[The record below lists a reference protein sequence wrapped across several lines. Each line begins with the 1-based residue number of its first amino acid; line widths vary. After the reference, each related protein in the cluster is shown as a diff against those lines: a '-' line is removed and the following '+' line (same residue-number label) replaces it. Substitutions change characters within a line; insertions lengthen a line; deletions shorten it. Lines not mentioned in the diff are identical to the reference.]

1 MSAPALT
8 IKNLVKRFGGII
20 ATDHV
25 NLSVDANE
33 IHALIG
39 PNGAGKTTLV
49 HQMAGSLIPDSG
61 SIEFMG
67 CDIARLAMHKR
78 VLAGVARSHQLTNI
92 FSGYTVL
99 HNVMLAVQAR
109 CGSSFRFTGSP
120 FNEPELITEACHIIA
135 RVGLQGSEL
144 QVARAMSYGQQRRV
158 EIALALATR
167 PRLLLL
173 DEPLAGMG
181 ASDATEIVRLIETLK
196 AHTTIILIEHDMNAV
211 FRLADKISV
220 LVYGKVIATDAP
232 AAIRAS
238 PVVRKAYLGEE
249 AAH

>member
-1 MSAPALT
+1 MSAPALQ
-8 IKNLVKRFGGII
+8 IKNLVKRFGGIV

-25 NLSVDANE
+25 NLSVGANE

-61 SIEFMG
+61 SIEFNG
-67 CDIARLAMHKR
+67 CDIAKLEMYKR

-92 FSGYTVL
+92 FAGYTVL
-99 HNVMLAVQAR
+99 HNIMLSVQAR
-109 CGSSFRFTGSP
+109 SGSSFRFSGSP
-120 FNEPELITEACHIIA
+120 FNEAELIAEACRIIEL
-135 RVGLQGSEL
+135 VGLKGSEL
-144 QVARAMSYGQQRRV
+144 RVAKTMSYGEQRRV
-158 EIALALATR
+158 EIALALATQ
-167 PRLLLL
+167 PKLLLL

-181 ASDATEIVRLIETLK
+181 ASDATEIVQLIDRLK
-196 AHTTIILIEHDMNAV
+196 VHATIILIEHDMNAV
-211 FRLADKISV
+211 FRLADQISV

-238 PVVRKAYLGEE
+238 PVVRRAYLGEE
-249 AAH
+249 ATH

>member
-1 MSAPALT
+1 MSAPALQ

-25 NLSVDANE
+25 NLNVSANE

-49 HQMAGSLIPDSG
+49 HQMAGSLMPDSG
-61 SIEFMG
+61 SIEFLG
-67 CDIARLAMHKR
+67 RDIARLDMHKR

-109 CGSSFRFTGSP
+109 SGSSFRFAGSP
-120 FNEPELITEACHIIA
+120 FNECELITEACRIIA
-135 RVGLQGSEL
+135 LVGLQGSEL
-144 QVARAMSYGQQRRV
+144 QVAKSMSYGQQRRV
-158 EIALALATR
+158 EIALALATQ
-167 PRLLLL
+167 PQLLLL

-181 ASDATEIVRLIETLK
+181 ASDTTEIVRLIENLK
-196 AHTTIILIEHDMNAV
+196 AYATIILIEHDMNAV
-211 FRLADKISV
+211 FRLADQISV
-220 LVYGKVIATDAP
+220 LVYGKVIATDSP

-249 AAH
+249 ASH